1 MLADTV
7 VALTGKYTQSPVT
20 LNSIVA
26 IATLF
31 ISTFVSAQ
39 EKPAQRVVQP
49 GDNLIAEGMPAIP
62 YSLVDDVRRYT
73 ESRSA
78 SFYSWH
84 PSQRTMLIGT
94 RFGNSTQVH
103 LVKRPGGARTQ
114 LTFFDE
120 PVASASFQPQKGFSF
135 IFSKDVGGNEFSQLY
150 RFDRGTFK
158 STLLTDGARS
168 QNGGLVWNH
177 TGDQFAYASTS
188 RNGADRDIWVM
199 DPSKPKSNKLV
210 AELSGGG
217 WRPLDWSP
225 NDSKLLVLEYL
236 SVNKSNLYVLDIAS
250 GKKEM
255 VTPADQPVA
264 YGSARFSQQ
273 EDGLWLTADRD
284 SEFQRLGR
292 WDIKQQRFTPITADI
307 NWNVESFELSPDGS
321 KLAFTTN
328 EAGISKL
335 YVLDTQNDKRQAVN
349 DLPQGVFSL
358 GDWHKSGT
366 ELAVSVSSAQ
376 STSDVYSID
385 AASLA
390 ATRWTESELGGLVAK
405 DLVEPELIRW
415 KSFDGLEISGF
426 QYNPPA
432 KFTGK
437 RPVIINIHGG
447 PEGQSRPTFLGRNN
461 YFINELGVAMI
472 YPNVRGS
479 DGYGKTY
486 LQLDNALKRL
496 DSVKDIGALLEAIAQ
511 DSRLD
516 AKRVMVTGGSYGG
529 YMTLACATE
538 YNDRLACALDVV
550 GISHFGT
557 FLKNTESYR
566 RDLRRVEYGD
576 ERVTEIAE
584 FFDKTA
590 PLNQASKITKPLFVV
605 QGGNDP
611 RVPLSEAEQM
621 VSKVKAGGGA
631 IWYLMARD
639 EGHGFRKK
647 NNADFQFYATIMFV
661 KQHLVGE

>member
-1 MLADTV
+1 MLIAYRTAALAI
-7 VALTGKYTQSPVT
+7 VAL
-20 LNSIVA
+20 
-26 IATLF
+26 ATLC
-31 ISTFVSAQ
+31 ISNGLQAQ
-39 EKPAQRVVQP
+39 EKADKEKADKPKERIVQP
-49 GDNLIAEGMPAIP
+49 GENLVVEGLPTIP

-73 ESRSA
+73 EARSA
-78 SFYSWH
+78 AFYSWH
-84 PSQRTMLIGT
+84 PTQRMMLIGT

-120 PVASASFQPQKGFSF
+120 PVAAASFHPKNGFSF

-150 RFDRGTFK
+150 RFDRGTSK
-158 STLLTDGARS
+158 STLLTDGQRS
-168 QNGGLVWNH
+168 QNGAAVWNH
-177 TGDQFAYASTS
+177 ANDRFAYASTS
-188 RNGADRDIWVM
+188 RNGADRDIWIM
-199 DPSKPKSNKLV
+199 DPAKPKSNKILV
-210 AELSGGG
+210 ELAGGG
-217 WRPLDWSP
+217 WRPLDWSGD
-225 NDSKLLVLEYL
+225 DSKLLVLEYL
-236 SVNKSNLYVLDIAS
+236 SVNKSNLYIVDVAT
-250 GKKEM
+250 GKKEAI
-255 VTPADQPVA
+255 TPADQPVA
-264 YGSARFSQQ
+264 YGSAKFSTQP
-273 EDGLWLTADRD
+273 DVLWVTADRD

-321 KLAFTTN
+321 QLAFTTN
-328 EAGISKL
+328 EAGVSKL
-335 YVLDTQNDKRQAVN
+335 YLVDTSNDKRQAIH
-349 DLPQGVFSL
+349 DLPQGVFAL
-358 GDWHKSGT
+358 GDWHKNGK
-366 ELAVSVSSAQ
+366 EIAVSVSSAQ
-376 STSDVYSID
+376 STSDVYSVD
-385 AASLA
+385 VSTMTVA
-390 ATRWTESELGGLVAK
+390 RWTESELGGLVAK
-405 DLVEPELIRW
+405 DLAEPELMRW

-426 QYNPPA
+426 LYLPPP
-432 KFTGK
+432 KFVGK

-461 YFINELGVAMI
+461 YFINELGAAMI
-472 YPNVRGS
+472 YPNIRGS

-486 LQLDNALKRL
+486 LQLDNGLKRL
-496 DSVKDIGALLEAIAQ
+496 DSVKDIGALLDAIKD

-516 AKRVMVTGGSYGG
+516 ANRVMVTGGSYGG
-529 YMTLACATE
+529 YMTLACAVE

-584 FFDKTA
+584 FFEKTA
-590 PLNQASKITKPLFVV
+590 PLNQAGKITKPLFVV

-621 VSKVKAGGGA
+621 VHKVKAGGGP

-647 NNADFQFYATIMFV
+647 NNADYQFYATIMFV
-661 KQHLVGE
+661 KQHLIKE